1 MSVPDQAIHDILAS
15 IRQAV
20 SIDEVDDEPAAEAPV
35 VPAAVPASDVTLEAL
50 VRSALEPLLKA
61 WLDAHLPEI
70 VERAAQAEITRLT
83 RS

>member
-20 SIDEVDDEPAAEAPV
+20 SIDEVDDEPAAEVPV
-35 VPAAVPASDVTLEAL
+35 APAAAPASDVTLEAL
-50 VRSALEPLLKA
+50 VRSALEPMLKA

-70 VERAAQAEITRLT
+70 VERAAQAEIVRLT